1 MNTVAAAVL
10 LLSSAAPLTPQ
21 QTAEVNRL
29 EESLLAPCC
38 YSQSIS
44 RHMSPAAEQ
53 MRHEVTEMV
62 ASGRSENEILEHY
75 KALYGERILIVPDGR
90 IGKVLFSL
98 PAVAFLAYSGM
109 LFWFLRRM
117 LKAKADSHSE
127 EEWRQRYPNWAAIR
141 EEIERETGDGL

>member
-1 MNTVAAAVL
+1 MSTIAAAVL
-10 LLSSAAPLTPQ
+10 LLSSAVRLTSQ
-21 QTAEVNRL
+21 QTTEVKRL
-29 EESLLAPCC
+29 EDSLLAPCC

-44 RHMSPAAEQ
+44 RHMSPEAEQ

-75 KALYGERILIVPDGR
+75 KAIYGERILIVPDGR
-90 IGKVLFSL
+90 TGKVLFSL
-98 PAVAFLAYSGM
+98 PVVAFVVCSGM

-127 EEWRQRYPNWAAIR
+127 EEWRQRYSNLAAIR
-141 EEIERETGDGL
+141 EQIERETGDGF